1 MEYDGHLSNSV
12 SLLLKYFV
20 KSAISKMTNWMK
32 INMAYASKNMWN
44 HAMNHFESIQ
54 KKLLNRPN
62 KYIQETDCRLGF
74 DIGDATNSWFY
85 KSQNDL
91 ISRPPVTS
99 DGLLNQSYA
108 CFYPPFFH

>member
-1 MEYDGHLSNSV
+1 MHKKICEAMLWIILS
-12 SLLLKYFV
+12 LFR
-20 KSAISKMTNWMK
+20 
-32 INMAYASKNMWN
+32 
-44 HAMNHFESIQ
+44 

-62 KYIQETDCRLGF
+62 KYIQDTDCRLGF

-85 KSQNDL
+85 KSQNDI